1 MQEFRSAKSDWNV
14 SRLLRIVV
22 CSLALLPSAPAMA
35 TSDPDAMAAHYK
47 GKTISLLIGTTPGSG
62 ADLQARIIARHLAP
76 NIPGRPRV
84 VPQNMPGS
92 GSVVMMNYLYSVANR
107 DGTAMGI
114 TVGGIY
120 MRHIM
125 GGQGV
130 RHNLSE
136 MIPIYNPEGGG
147 AVIFASSKT
156 GITRPADIVKVN
168 RILYFGFQNAEG
180 NSAMLG
186 QAGFRMLG
194 IQYKG
199 IPGYKGS
206 HDVSLATERGE
217 LDLGWNT
224 PGAYKTLIKPKV
236 VAGVVVP
243 IFQTGIWNPA
253 DNRIYPDPDLPD
265 VPTFDALYREING
278 TDPSGPLWDAWF
290 APLISYARFTMFL
303 PPKAP
308 QIAIDALNVAFEA
321 TCKDEKFVEELERA
335 ELSSK
340 CYLKD
345 EARAISERSAY
356 APPEAI
362 KVLEELLKN

>member
-1 MQEFRSAKSDWNV
+1 
-14 SRLLRIVV
+14 
-22 CSLALLPSAPAMA
+22 MA
-35 TSDPDAMAAHYK
+35 ASDPDAMAANYK
-47 GKTISLLIGTTPGSG
+47 GKTINLLIGTTPGSG
-62 ADLQARIIARHLAP
+62 ADLQARIIARHLGP
-76 NIPGRPRV
+76 YIPGSPRV

-92 GSVVMMNYLYSVANR
+92 GSVVMMNYLYSVSNR

-156 GITRPADIVKVN
+156 GIKRPVDIVKVN

-194 IQYKG
+194 VKYKG

-224 PGAYKTLIKPKV
+224 PGAYKMLIKPKV
-236 VAGVVVP
+236 DAGLVVP
-243 IFQTGIWNPA
+243 IFQTGIWNPS

-278 TDPSGPLWDAWF
+278 TDPSGALWDAWF
-290 APLISYARFTMFL
+290 APLISYGRFTIFL
-303 PPKAP
+303 PPKVP

-321 TCKDEKFVEELERA
+321 TCKDEKFIEELDRS

-356 APPEAI
+356 APPEAV